1 MSEKELISQ
10 LELLGLTKDDYSIK
24 LSNQFAEFHLV
35 YKRINCW
42 EIYQK
47 EQDRFGIYFSREF
60 DDIESARKGMVDLVR
75 ILKGILPLYSLI
87 DSKEKFDERKHN
99 ILSSIEQNENNNK
112 IINLLFQSNYN
123 DLKTINK
130 VKDYL
135 MNNGFDFERKIFEKI
150 YTFINSIK

>member
-24 LSNQFAEFHLV
+24 LSNQFAEFHLD

-75 ILKGILPLYSLI
+75 IL
-87 DSKEKFDERKHN
+87 
-99 ILSSIEQNENNNK
+99 
-112 IINLLFQSNYN
+112 
-123 DLKTINK
+123 
-130 VKDYL
+130 
-135 MNNGFDFERKIFEKI
+135 
-150 YTFINSIK
+150 